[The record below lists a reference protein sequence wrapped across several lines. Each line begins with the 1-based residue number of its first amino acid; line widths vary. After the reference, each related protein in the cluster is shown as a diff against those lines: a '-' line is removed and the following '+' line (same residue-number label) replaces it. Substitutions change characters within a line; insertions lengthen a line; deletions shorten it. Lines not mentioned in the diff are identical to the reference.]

1 MKPLHYTPSG
11 IESYNNQI
19 TNHTPVNIIR
29 SETIRGGVNIALIAS
44 FREYIKVNGYP
55 EPKRYTEQ
63 KRKIKLHSTYPCMEL
78 HTTDHDED
86 GTPHDV
92 WIYVYEEKED
102 YKVTDLIITK
112 IVRGRTRFNDLES
125 LEQKHGE
132 DIVTEIKNLI
142 ETRIEEINNGLWE
155 EDK

>member
-55 EPKRYTEQ
+55 EPKRYEEQ
-63 KRKIKLHSTYPCMEL
+63 KQRVKVMSSFYP
-78 HTTDHDED
+78 
-86 GTPHDV
+86 
-92 WIYVYEEKED
+92 
-102 YKVTDLIITK
+102 IT
-112 IVRGRTRFNDLES
+112 
-125 LEQKHGE
+125 
-132 DIVTEIKNLI
+132 
-142 ETRIEEINNGLWE
+142 
-155 EDK
+155 